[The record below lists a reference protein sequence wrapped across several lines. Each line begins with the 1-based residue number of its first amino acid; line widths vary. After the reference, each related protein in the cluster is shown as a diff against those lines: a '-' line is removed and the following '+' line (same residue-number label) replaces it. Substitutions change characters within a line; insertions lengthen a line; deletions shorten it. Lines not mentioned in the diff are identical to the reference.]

1 CIALPFSI
9 FAMMKPKSWQSFR
22 RDVCLKDQDGDVFF
36 DKLHFKFLQMPLFTK
51 QEHELATHFDKWVYF
66 LKHLESLDHIPTI
79 LNEPIFQKGFEIAEL
94 AHLSPKQFDA
104 YQKSLLEYW
113 DVENVSETA
122 FEDGLNKG
130 IVKGLAQGRIEGQRE
145 AQQII
150 AKTMLAEGLSVE
162 LITKITGLSF
172 SEIEQLKV
180 NF

>member
-1 CIALPFSI
+1 MHCHSQFFRYDETEELA
-9 FAMMKPKSWQSFR
+9 KFR

-66 LKHLESLDHIPTI
+66 LKHLESLDHIPAI

-94 AHLSPKQFDA
+94 ANLSPRQFDA

-130 IVKGLAQGRIEGQRE
+130 LVRGRAE
-145 AQQII
+145 AQQAM
-150 AKTMLAEGLSVE
+150 AKTMLAEGLGVE
-162 LITKITGLSF
+162 LIAKITGLSS
-172 SEIEQLKV
+172 SEIEQL
-180 NF
+180 